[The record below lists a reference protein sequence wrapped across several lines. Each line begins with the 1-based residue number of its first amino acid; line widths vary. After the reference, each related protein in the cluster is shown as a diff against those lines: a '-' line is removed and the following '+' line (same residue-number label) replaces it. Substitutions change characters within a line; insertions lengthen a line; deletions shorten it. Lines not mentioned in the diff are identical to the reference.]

1 MAAVLIKLRAQGVE
15 MSLLALVVESKFK
28 DRLSRWSEFLLK
40 FNEQSTTHPPLSP
53 SLSPHSC
60 VFVMTSS
67 TRDGERKQATE
78 YEQQKQIFINKLN
91 RKQQSHVSVVKI
103 KYFSVRKFI
112 ILNI

>member
-1 MAAVLIKLRAQGVE
+1 
-15 MSLLALVVESKFK
+15 MSLRTLAGIF
-28 DRLSRWSEFLLK
+28 LSLDDLNLSK
-40 FNEQSTTHPPLSP
+40 FNEQSTTTSP
-53 SLSPHSC
+53 NLT
-60 VFVMTSS
+60 FVVATLLCFRHETSS